1 MTGTAHLDTGLQ
13 LARDKQY
20 NEAIEE
26 FNLFL
31 SQDHTYADAFYYRG
45 CAYLHLSK
53 YEKAIND
60 FTSAISSLKLSIKHE
75 LPALYKR
82 GYAHFKINQLDSAL
96 DDYRHYL
103 YQCESVTGQGHLIH
117 KGLF

>member
-60 FTSAISSLKLSIKHE
+60 FTSAISSLKLQSNMNYQH
-75 LPALYKR
+75 Y
-82 GYAHFKINQLDSAL
+82 INVAMHIL
-96 DDYRHYL
+96 
-103 YQCESVTGQGHLIH
+103 
-117 KGLF
+117 K